1 MERLHLV
8 LSFHDASWQTEYTR
22 KYSVIIRMESVG
34 VSILKLVMKSQEHDL
49 EILSRALDKV
59 CFRLLVV
66 LFQPVDL

>member
-1 MERLHLV
+1 M
-8 LSFHDASWQTEYTR
+8 
-22 KYSVIIRMESVG
+22 IIRMESVG